1 MEWLKELLKN
11 AGIEESKIDEF
22 VTEFNKEVPKHL
34 IPKEKFNEVSEARR
48 KAETDLAE
56 RDKQLETLS
65 KDAGASE
72 ELKQQIEQLRADNQK
87 AKEKYESEA
96 KELQLKTALKLKL
109 AGKVHENA
117 LDNVIAEFD
126 KSKIVLD
133 ELGNIKEGFDDQEK
147 SLRESKGFYFVPE
160 KQEPQFKGFKPFD
173 GSSGKGEGGNDNN
186 IGKQLA
192 AQNKQTGQ
200 DMAKAQANYFGGAKN
215 E

>member
-34 IPKEKFNEVSEARR
+34 IPKEKFNEVSEAKR

-72 ELKQQIEQLRADNQK
+72 ELKQQIEQLRADNQA
-87 AKEKYESEA
+87 AKEKHEA
-96 KELQLKTALKLKL
+96 ETKDLQMKTALKLAL
-109 AGKVHENA
+109 TGKVHENA

-160 KQEPQFKGFKPFD
+160 KKEDGFNFTGFKPFE
-173 GSSGKGEGGNDNN
+173 GKGSDKSSNPNDNF
-186 IGKQLA
+186 GKQLA
-192 AQNKQTGQ
+192 EANKQSNEAMQ
-200 DMAKAQANYFGGAKN
+200 KAQADYFK
-215 E
+215 